1 MDREVLDRWCERGIL
16 GSVLALLIFT
26 PLAFGGRGQ
35 DPAHVWFDFIIL
47 NPFLVPQLMA
57 VLVLVLWIVRLWL
70 IPRPRLLWPPICW
83 AVAAFTLYVM
93 ARYLT
98 SPIEYVAR
106 QEFIMILVYAILFY
120 AVICNLHRQESI
132 QIITF
137 SLLAL
142 AMVISSVAVYQFVTN
157 SDRVWHVFKPYAMR
171 ASGTYISPN
180 HLGGFLEMLLPLALA
195 YTVIGR
201 IKPVTRVALGYVA
214 LVILAGIAVTVSRG
228 AWFSTALALLMFFVL
243 LFFHRTYRLPSFVFL
258 FLFLAAGGFF
268 FPKTFT
274 FQMGIKRLV
283 RNGKIDDDLRFDL
296 WRPTF
301 KVWHENPW
309 FGGGPNHFNYRF
321 RKYRPEIIQL
331 QPDRAHNDLLN
342 TLADFGIVGVVLVLG
357 TFILLAIGVLRTW
370 RYVRAGPKD
379 IGGKTTSNKYAVVI
393 GASLGLCAILF
404 HSMVDFN
411 LHIPANALIAVTLMA
426 ILSSHLRFATD
437 NYWIG
442 LGTPL
447 KTIATVLML
456 SGLTYLGTQ
465 GYRNA
470 NEQRWLARAQQ
481 YSHYSNSQIAC
492 LERAAKAEPKN
503 EETALS
509 IATAYQI
516 QSSEGGEN
524 YRDLAQKAI
533 EWFNRAMALN
543 PIDAKPNLG
552 LGYCFDWTSNYEK
565 AQEYFDKGETLDP
578 NNYYNLT
585 LIGRHYVEIHDYAAA
600 RPYFERS
607 ARLQWKANQTAD
619 NYLEISTRKMLETAT
634 NNSILRLDA
643 AGK

>member
-1 MDREVLDRWCERGIL
+1 MTI
-16 GSVLALLIFT
+16 
-26 PLAFGGRGQ
+26 
-35 DPAHVWFDFIIL
+35 
-47 NPFLVPQLMA
+47 
-57 VLVLVLWIVRLWL
+57 LVLGLWIIRLWL

-83 AVAAFTLYVM
+83 AVAAFTLYAL

-106 QEFIMILVYAILFY
+106 QEFIMILVYAFLFY

-132 QIITF
+132 QTITF

-142 AMVISSVAVYQFVTN
+142 AMVISSVAIYQFVTN

-201 IKPVTRVALGYVA
+201 LKPVVKVGLGYIA

-228 AWFSTALALLMFFVL
+228 AWFSTALALIMFFVL

-283 RNGKIDDDLRFDL
+283 RNGKIDDDLRFEL

-301 KVWHENPW
+301 KVWRENPW

-342 TLADFGIVGVVLVLG
+342 TFADFGIVGVVLVVG
-357 TFILLAIGVLRTW
+357 TLILLAIGVVRTW
-370 RYVRAGPKD
+370 SYVRAGPKD

-437 NYWIG
+437 DYWVG

-447 KTIATVLML
+447 KSFATALML
-456 SGLTYLGTQ
+456 SGLAYLGWQ

-470 NEQRWLARAQQ
+470 EEQRWLARAQQ
-481 YSHYSNSQIAC
+481 YSPYSNSQIAC
-492 LERAAKAEPKN
+492 LEKAAKAEPLN

-509 IATAYQI
+509 IGEAYQT
-516 QSSEGGEN
+516 QSGEGGEN
-524 YRDLAQKAI
+524 YRDLAQKAM
-533 EWFNRAMALN
+533 EWFKRAVSLN
-543 PIDAKPNLG
+543 PIDAKPNMGIGFCL
-552 LGYCFDWTSNYEK
+552 DWTGNQEE
-565 AQEYFDKGETLDP
+565 AQQYYDRAETLDP
-578 NNYYNLT
+578 NNYFNMAR
-585 LIGRHYVEIHDYAAA
+585 IGLHYIELADYSAA
-600 RPYFERS
+600 RPYLERS
-607 ARLQWKANQTAD
+607 ARLQWKNNKIAD
-619 NYLEISTRKMLETAT
+619 TYLVIATRKMLEAAT
-634 NNSILRLDA
+634 NNSILKLDA